1 MRYNVE
7 EDHSMNTPIPMPP
20 KPKPPPCRL
29 ISYGV
34 FTNGICEL
42 CGSSTKGI
50 FKKVCI
56 QPECINYWKQK

>member
-1 MRYNVE
+1 MLYNVE
-7 EDHSMNTPIPMPP
+7 EDYSMNTPIPIPP
-20 KPKPPPCRL
+20 KFPPSRL
-29 ISYGV
+29 ISYGF